1 MEAHYYRFQK
11 YIHHPLRS
19 MSEIEYKIRTPL
31 FPPYSWV
38 RNIIQVWDGA
48 PKATVMSMMNAI
60 QEQTGTPQ
68 SALDWSDPDTWIRER
83 LSGEDAELAKRIW
96 ERSGKKVN
104 PRYTYGSYLFIKNF
118 NLLESDV
125 QGIYRLT
132 TRGKQFLDNDE
143 PLIKEIDD
151 AEGILDLI
159 HILATKGEAKR
170 SDLLPDWKEF
180 LKMYSK
186 YGTTSTVKDTLRRR
200 LVNLIDRDLVKREG
214 NVYSLTV
221 KGLEYEKQ
229 VANREE
235 ALELELMHSIE
246 IFNKKQREALR
257 DRLSGM
263 NPFKFE
269 HLIRDLLEEMGYEDV
284 SVTQESGDQGVDVIG
299 TVLVGITEVKE
310 VVQVK
315 RRKSNISRPTLD
327 QLRGALPYHNAIR
340 GTLITLGKF
349 SSGCREAAMFPGAQP
364 ITLID
369 GDRLLDLLIEHDI
382 GIQKKSVS
390 LIEMDEPF
398 FEEKFSEKLDLSTP

>member
-1 MEAHYYRFQK
+1 
-11 YIHHPLRS
+11 
-19 MSEIEYKIRTPL
+19 MSENEYKIRTPL

-38 RNIIQVWDGA
+38 RSIIRVWDGV
-48 PKATVMSMMNAI
+48 PKATIMSMINAI
-60 QEQTGTPQ
+60 QDQTGTPQ

-83 LSGEDAELAKRIW
+83 LTGKDAELAKRIW
-96 ERSGKKVN
+96 EYGGKIVN

-118 NLLESDV
+118 DLLEPDA
-125 QGIYRLT
+125 QGDYHLT
-132 TRGKQFLDNDE
+132 TRGKQFLENDSQ
-143 PLIKEIDD
+143 LIKEIDD
-151 AEGILDLI
+151 EEGILELI

-170 SDLLPDWKEF
+170 SDLIPDWKEF
-180 LKMYSK
+180 LKNYSK
-186 YGTTSTVKDTLRRR
+186 YGTTSTIKDTLRRR

-214 NVYSLTV
+214 NVYSLTP

-235 ALELELMHSIE
+235 TLELELRHSIE
-246 IFNKKQREALR
+246 IFNKKQKETLR
-257 DRLSGM
+257 DRLSDM

-269 HLIRDLLEEMGYEDV
+269 HLIRDLLEDMGYEDV
-284 SVTQESGDQGVDVIG
+284 IVTQESGDQGVDVIG
-299 TVLVGITEVKE
+299 TVQVGITEVKE

-315 RRKSNISRPTLD
+315 RRRSNIGRPILD

-369 GDRLLDLLIEHDI
+369 GERLLDLLIKHEI

-390 LIEMDEPF
+390 LIEIDEPF
-398 FEEKFSEKLDLSTP
+398 FAETISEKLDPITP